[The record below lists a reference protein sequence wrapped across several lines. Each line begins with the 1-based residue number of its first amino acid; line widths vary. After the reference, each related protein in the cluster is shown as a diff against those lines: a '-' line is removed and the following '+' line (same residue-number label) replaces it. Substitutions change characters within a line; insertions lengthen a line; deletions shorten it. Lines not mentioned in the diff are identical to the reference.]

1 MPHPTITDKSAEAPS
16 LLARLRALA
25 PKRALTLFDALR
37 LAELQANR
45 LLELSDIAEMPVPSE
60 IVTGLPHICVEYDFD
75 MPDQAAGAS
84 DWDTTRKT
92 WVITLNPTHPDTRQ
106 HFTLLHEYKHIL
118 DHGQPGLRPDIR
130 GRYYRLTPS
139 EYVADYFAG
148 CVLMPK
154 RLVKR
159 AWGQGHQRPGDL
171 ALLFDVSE
179 AAISVRLRQIGLT
192 EPAQRC
198 APPPVAKPANPRTNV
213 RYRGRST
220 SHQSGVA
227 A

>member
-1 MPHPTITDKSAEAPS
+1 MTTTIHEGAPDTPS

-25 PKRALTLFDALR
+25 PTRALTLFEALR

-45 LLELSDIAEMPVPSE
+45 LLEISGIADLPVPSE
-60 IVTGLPHICVEYDFD
+60 IVTGLPRICVEYDFD
-75 MPDQAAGAS
+75 MPDHAAGAS
-84 DWDTTRKT
+84 DWDTPRKT

-130 GRYYRLTPS
+130 GRYYGLTPS

-148 CVLMPK
+148 CALMPK

-159 AWGQGHQRPGDL
+159 AWGQGVQRPNDL
-171 ALLFDVSE
+171 ALLFDVSK
-179 AAISVRLRQIGLT
+179 AAICVRLRQIGLT

-198 APPPVAKPANPRTNV
+198 APSPAAKHAHPRTNP

-220 SHQSGVA
+220 PRESGVA